1 MFPDLTRD
9 DVFRLETARL
19 WLRWPRHGDARAVQD
34 LAAAREVADMMT
46 KLPHAYPHEG
56 ADGFILST
64 RHTNMEG
71 AGLTLAIA
79 PKARPTMPIGM
90 IGLFAAR
97 DPAEA
102 ELAFWIGRPY
112 WGEGFMTEA
121 VEAMRDAAFRLSSRE
136 TLIARAAGDNPAS
149 RRVLEK
155 CGFRPSPEDGAEVLR
170 QRRVHWLAD
179 LEQRHQEDAREKP
192 LRASQALLR
201 GLTARAGT
209 ENDLPHAAE

>member
-34 LAAAREVADMMT
+34 LAAAKEVADMMT
-46 KLPHAYPHEG
+46 KLPHAYPHQG

-71 AGLTLAIA
+71 DGLTLAIA

-90 IGLFAAR
+90 IGLFGAR
-97 DPAEA
+97 DPSEA

-121 VEAMRDAAFRLSSRE
+121 VEAMRDAAFRFTDTQVL
-136 TLIARAAGDNPAS
+136 TARAALDNPAS
-149 RRVLEK
+149 RRVLAK
-155 CGFRPSPEDGAEVLR
+155 CGFEQAPGDGADIFRMTREQWR
-170 QRRVHWLAD
+170 QEAEAR
-179 LEQRHQEDAREKP
+179 REKP

-201 GLTARAGT
+201 CLTSRAGT

>member
-19 WLRWPRHGDARAVQD
+19 WLRWPRQSDARAVQD
-34 LAAAREVADMMT
+34 LAAAKEVADMMT

-64 RHTNMEG
+64 RHTNMDG
-71 AGLTLAIA
+71 SGLTLAIA

-90 IGLFAAR
+90 IGVFPSP
-97 DPAEA
+97 DETDS

-121 VEAMRDAAFRLSSRE
+121 VEVMRDAAFRLSATQ
-136 TLIARAAGDNPAS
+136 TLTARAAMDNPAS
-149 RRVLEK
+149 RRVLAK
-155 CGFRPSPEDGAEVLR
+155 CGFQPAPGDGADR
-170 QRRVHWLAD
+170 FRMTRPQW
-179 LEQRHQEDAREKP
+179 QELTEALREKP
-192 LRASQALLR
+192 LRASHSLLR

-209 ENDLPHAAE
+209 ENDLPQAAE

>member
-19 WLRWPRHGDARAVQD
+19 WLRWPRQSDARAVQD
-34 LAAAREVADMMT
+34 IAAAKEVSDMMT
-46 KLPHAYPHEG
+46 KLPHAYPHDG

-90 IGLFAAR
+90 IGLFATR
-97 DPAEA
+97 DPIEA

-112 WGEGFMTEA
+112 WGEGYMTEA
-121 VEAMRDAAFRLSSRE
+121 VETMRDAGFRLSGSQAL
-136 TLIARAAGDNPAS
+136 TARAAMDNPAS
-149 RRVLEK
+149 RRVLAK
-155 CGFRPSPEDGAEVLR
+155 CGFLPAPGDGVDRFRMTRL
-170 QRRVHWLAD
+170 QW
-179 LEQRHQEDAREKP
+179 QELKEAQREKP
-192 LRASQALLR
+192 LRASHLLLR

-209 ENDLPHAAE
+209 ENDLPQAAE

>member
-34 LAAAREVADMMT
+34 LAAAKEVADMMK
-46 KLPHAYPHEG
+46 KLPRAYPHEG

-64 RHTNMEG
+64 RHANMEG

-79 PKARPTMPIGM
+79 PKARPTVPIGV
-90 IGLFAAR
+90 IGVFPTQDAR
-97 DPAEA
+97 ES

-121 VEAMRDAAFRLSSRE
+121 VAVMRDAAFRLADSQAL
-136 TLIARAAGDNPAS
+136 TARAARDNPAS

-155 CGFRPSPEDGAEVLR
+155 CGFEPAPGDNADTFRMTREQWRQEAEVLR
-170 QRRVHWLAD
+170 
-179 LEQRHQEDAREKP
+179 EKP
-192 LRASQALLR
+192 QRASQSLLR
-201 GLTARAGT
+201 DLTARAGT
-209 ENDLPHAAE
+209 ENDLPQAAE